1 MVGQFDPTGASTS
14 PAVRINPKIGEAT
27 AWRGDPPSLA
37 VASDGTI
44 YVAWTLRVPEQRHAT
59 DLYVSVS
66 RDNGRSF
73 DAPLRISADH
83 QNGPQGMHSLAI
95 GPQGTVY
102 VAWLEERKKAH
113 PVVVDKSLRSVP
125 AAVATGSNTPS
136 PQKPKHVEEKRDLF
150 VAFSKDSGKTFSPK
164 SPVASDVCPCCK
176 TSLAVAPDGRVYVS
190 WRQVL
195 PGNLRHIAVASFADN
210 EQTVSTPVIVS
221 DDRWV
226 LAGCPVSGSSLSVSS
241 DGTLQVL
248 WYAEGQAGPKGV
260 YRSESRDGGRSFSPR
275 QLIAEGMT
283 QGTPILLSQA
293 GSAKA
298 IWQRDQGT
306 EAKVV
311 TASLD
316 SKGIVAGAS
325 SEENN
330 SQLPAA
336 AMMDDQLVI
345 VSIRQAANDRRSIWL
360 IRRPAA

>member
-1 MVGQFDPTGASTS
+1 V
-14 PAVRINPKIGEAT
+14 
-27 AWRGDPPSLA
+27 
-37 VASDGTI
+37 
-44 YVAWTLRVPEQRHAT
+44 
-59 DLYVSVS
+59 
-66 RDNGRSF
+66 
-73 DAPLRISADH
+73 
-83 QNGPQGMHSLAI
+83 

-113 PVVVDKSLRSVP
+113 PVAINK
-125 AAVATGSNTPS
+125 GQ
-136 PQKPKHVEEKRDLF
+136 QKHKHVEENRDLF
-150 VAFSKDSGKTFSPK
+150 VAFSKNSGKTFSSK
-164 SPVASDVCPCCK
+164 TPVASDVCPCCK

-195 PGNLRHIAVASFADN
+195 PGNLRHIAVASFADH
-210 EQTVSTPVIVS
+210 ELTVSTRVIVS

-226 LAGCPVSGSSLSVSS
+226 LAGCPVSGSSLSVSN
-241 DGTLQVL
+241 DGALQVL
-248 WYAEGQAGPKGV
+248 WYADGQTGPTGV

-311 TASLD
+311 TASID
-316 SKGIVAGAS
+316 SKGIVTGSS

-336 AMMDDQLVI
+336 AMIGDQLVI

-360 IRRPAA
+360 IRRPAG